1 MPIEFNCPQCQCL
14 LKVADQN
21 AGKRARCPQCSSI
34 NRIPAQSANS
44 AAPATPQQTPQAPVP
59 STPPAAAPTSNPQSG
74 QFYIDSVAGQTYGP
88 VSQTELNDWVKQGRV
103 SANCKIRAVGQ
114 SAGQPASTYFPSLSG
129 GGAAG
134 QIPQNASPGLAS
146 QTPANPFAAAAGQQS
161 YAATSNPYAPT
172 AAPAAARGLGQGKL
186 TGRIKPVEADLGR
199 IFSVAWDV
207 FKKNIGLLLGASTT
221 MWVFGFVGNA
231 CGNIADNA
239 GVDPGL
245 AVILSL
251 VSLFL
256 SLLGFFLMIG
266 MTQLCLKLLRGQR
279 ASYGDLFGGGRKFF
293 PLMGFYILLFIIP
306 IVVAI
311 LAGVTGIAALVLVAA
326 GIMFLTALS
335 MIVLWPCYSLI
346 VDDKA
351 SVIGSFSIGS
361 KIGSKNVLNAI
372 VLFFATAGLL
382 ILGCM
387 ALLVGLLFTNA
398 FTAVI
403 WATAYL
409 MMSGQL
415 R

>member
-44 AAPATPQQTPQAPVP
+44 AAPATQQQTPQAPAP
-59 STPPAAAPTSNPQSG
+59 STPPTAAAASNPQSG

-88 VSQTELNDWVKQGRV
+88 VSQTELNNWVNQGRV

-114 SAGQPASTYFPSLSG
+114 SAGQPASTYFPSLAG

-134 QIPQNASPGLAS
+134 QIPQNPSAGLAS
-146 QTPANPFAAAAGQQS
+146 QTPANPFAAASVQQS
-161 YAATSNPYAPT
+161 YAATSNPYAAT
-172 AAPAAARGLGQGKL
+172 AAPTARGLGKGKL
-186 TGRIKPVEADLGR
+186 TGRINPVEADLGR

-207 FKKNIGLLLGASTT
+207 FTKNMGLLLGASTT
-221 MWVFGFVGNA
+221 MAVFGIIGNA
-231 CGNIADNA
+231 CRQIVEG

-245 AVILSL
+245 GLILSL
-251 VSLFL
+251 VSIFL
-256 SLLGFFLMIG
+256 SIFGFFLMIG

-293 PLMGFYILLFIIP
+293 PLIGFYFLLLIIP
-306 IVVAI
+306 LGMVF
-311 LAGVTGIAALVLVAA
+311 LAGFTGIAALALVAI
-326 GIMFLTALS
+326 GIMLLVALS

-351 SVIGSFSIGS
+351 SVIGSFSVGS
-361 KIGSKNVLNAI
+361 KIGSKNLLNAI
-372 VLFFATAGLL
+372 VLFFATFGLV

-387 ALLVGLLFTNA
+387 AVLVGLLFTNA